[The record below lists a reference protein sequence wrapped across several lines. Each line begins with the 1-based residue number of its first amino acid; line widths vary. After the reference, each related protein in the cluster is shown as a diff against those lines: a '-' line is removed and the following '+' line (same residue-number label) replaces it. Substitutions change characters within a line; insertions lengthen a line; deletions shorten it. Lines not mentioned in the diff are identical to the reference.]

1 MEKELERPHSDTV
14 KKPIKR
20 RKKNEEGGQKK

>member
-1 MEKELERPHSDTV
+1 MEKELERPHSNTV

-20 RKKNEEGGQKK
+20 RMKNEEGGQK